1 MDHGEEAKGVK
12 VGEEAGNLISR
23 EDGSN

>member
-12 VGEEAGNLISR
+12 VGEETGNLIGN

>member
-12 VGEEAGNLISR
+12 VGEEAGNLIGS

>member
-12 VGEEAGNLISR
+12 VGEEVGNLISS
-23 EDGSN
+23 EDDSN

>member
-1 MDHGEEAKGVK
+1 MDHGEEAKEVK
-12 VGEEAGNLISR
+12 VGEEAGNLIHS